1 MKKKFILVSL
11 LGCLLCSLV
20 ACGDVPTSEEEVN
33 SIISEEL
40 SDTVENELVEN
51 VVEEVVEEVI
61 EDSWPDYM
69 SDSFRPVFESHPI
82 LQGRV
87 LLGGSY
93 EEVRNAVGEPNDPE
107 DDVWLEY
114 YITNSAGVKILNRF
128 QCTRVSSPDETYVT
142 DTNEFKTFYI
152 EEGFFDVDNEDM
164 LISRAAYEETYEIQY
179 NSYFDES
186 IELPTYED
194 IVEKFGTPGFVTGMD
209 TASGKVET
217 IEIMWIITDPDEETG
232 GKYLIIEFRANGS
245 WYGMDYPKPEFEID
259 RVI

>member
-51 VVEEVVEEVI
+51 VMEEVVEEVM

-142 DTNEFKTFYI
+142 DTNEFNTVYI

-164 LISRAAYEETYEIQY
+164 LISRAAYDEAYELRY
-179 NSYFDES
+179 NSFFEEDSEP
-186 IELPTYED
+186 ITYED
-194 IVEKFGTPGFVTGMD
+194 TVEILGAPGFVTGMD
-209 TASGKVET
+209 TASGKIQS
-217 IEIMWIITDPDEETG
+217 IEIMWIIADADEETE
-232 GKYLIIEFRANGS
+232 GKYVKIDFQPDGTQGIIYNPQKAPKFGS
-245 WYGMDYPKPEFEID
+245 HL
-259 RVI
+259 